1 MSKCRPLSADEA
13 EAMKAHTHDIR
24 DRCLLIAL
32 EKTGYRASEIA
43 SLKTEDVFN
52 FSSKTIKPRVQVK
65 AANMKKKVGRMA
77 IPLHPDFR
85 QALTLWLAKLLESGY
100 LRPGV
105 PLWLSRK
112 HIAKLYGLAR
122 ETIWRVVRSAAIRAG
137 IDPDRVGCHSFRKL
151 FCVRVYQETKQDLIK
166 TQRIMGHKE
175 VSSTQTY
182 LQSIADDADLEDI
195 ILRAA

>member
-1 MSKCRPLSADEA
+1 MGKCRPLSTDEA
-13 EAMKAHTHDIR
+13 EALKAHTHDLR

-43 SLKTEDVFN
+43 SLKTDDVFD

-65 AANMKKKVGRMA
+65 VVNMKKKVGRMA
-77 IPLHPDFR
+77 IPLHPDLR
-85 QALTLWLAKLLESGY
+85 QALTLWLAKLQQSGY

-112 HIAKLYGLAR
+112 HIAKLFGLAR
-122 ETIWRVVRSAAIRAG
+122 ETIWRVVRTAAIRAG
-137 IDPDRVGCHSFRKL
+137 VDPHRIGCHSYRKM
-151 FCVRVYQETKQDLIK
+151 FCVRVYQETGQDLIK

-182 LQSIADDADLEDI
+182 LQSIADDADLEAI

>member
-1 MSKCRPLSADEA
+1 MGKCRPLSTDEA
-13 EAMKAHTHDIR
+13 EALKAHTHDLR

-43 SLKTEDVFN
+43 SLKTDDVFD

-65 AANMKKKVGRMA
+65 VVNMKKKVGRMA
-77 IPLHPDFR
+77 IPLHPDLR
-85 QALTLWLAKLLESGY
+85 QALTLWLAKLQQSGY

-112 HIAKLYGLAR
+112 HIAKLFGLAR
-122 ETIWRVVRSAAIRAG
+122 ETIWRVVRTAAIRTG
-137 IDPDRVGCHSFRKL
+137 VDPHRIGCHSYRKM
-151 FCVRVYQETKQDLIK
+151 FCVRVYQETGQDLIK

-182 LQSIADDADLEDI
+182 LQSIADDADLEAI

>member
-1 MSKCRPLSADEA
+1 
-13 EAMKAHTHDIR
+13 
-24 DRCLLIAL
+24 
-32 EKTGYRASEIA
+32 
-43 SLKTEDVFN
+43 
-52 FSSKTIKPRVQVK
+52 
-65 AANMKKKVGRMA
+65 MKKKVGRMA
-77 IPLHPDFR
+77 IPLHPDLR

-100 LRPGV
+100 LWPGV

-112 HIAKLYGLAR
+112 HIAKLYGLSR
-122 ETIWRVVRSAAIRAG
+122 ETVWRLVRSAAIRAG
-137 IDPDRVGCHSFRKL
+137 IDPDRVGCHSYRKL

-182 LQSIADDADLEDI
+182 LQSIADDADLEAI